1 MPDEPDGHRET
12 PPTVIG
18 AIAAGVA
25 PAPFL
30 VTYSVLFILH
40 GTVFPVDPPD
50 ITGSKGGEA
59 LAGVVALAFLAV
71 IVVGLGWLLSQR
83 TRWLFLVGQVATLAV
98 SVDFLLDSSSGRPAV
113 PFVLALTSSAAIV
126 LGCVP
131 RSWRWTAASDE
142 TSQPA
147 RGQGR
152 HAPPGDGSPRESQHW
167 DGVTDYG
174 DPAYPAPGIWVPAE
188 SDGGPVD
195 PNPGGGHS
203 ARTPHSA

>member
-1 MPDEPDGHRET
+1 MSDEPDGYRET

-50 ITGSKGGEA
+50 ITGSRGGEA

-71 IVVGLGWLLSQR
+71 IVIGLGWLLSQR
-83 TRWLFLVGQVATLAV
+83 TRWLFLAGQAATLAV
-98 SVDFLLDSSSGRPAV
+98 SVDFLLDSSSGGPAV
-113 PFVLALTSSAAIV
+113 PLVLALTSTRPSSWAAFPV
-126 LGCVP
+126 VALSGNLGREV
-131 RSWRWTAASDE
+131 AAGSR
-142 TSQPA
+142 P
-147 RGQGR
+147 GR
-152 HAPPGDGSPRESQHW
+152 HAQPGDHPSRESQYW
-167 DGVTDYG
+167 DGTADYG
-174 DPAYPAPGIWVPAE
+174 DPAYPAPSIWVSAE